1 MVRCMELSDILRD
14 AATWFNGHGGPE
26 RRRAVAMAGG
36 RMALWIICLAA
47 CCAAGCAGIDH
58 RLPSDHYDGRR
69 FFNRE
74 AGHTFADMLK
84 WVWQMETVEWP
95 KWIEDPPQPSPPAG
109 VGKGG
114 LRVTFVNQATI
125 LIQMDGLN
133 MLTDPIWSTRA
144 SPFRWVGP
152 KRVRSPGVRMEDLPK
167 IDLVLIS
174 HDHYDHLD
182 LPTLKML
189 EQRDHPLILTG
200 LGVGKHLSRA
210 TFERVREMDWW
221 EEYSCG
227 SQGETITFVP
237 ALHQSGRAPLMENR
251 TLWGGFVIEGNAG
264 RVYFS
269 GDTGL
274 GSFLEDIRKRF
285 DGFTLTIFPIGSYE
299 KRWFMKNQHMNPD
312 DAVRAHVL
320 LNSGQSLAMHYATFV
335 EHPEQAIDS
344 HEKDLSEA
352 LERHRLP
359 PEQFW
364 LLKFGEGR
372 EVGGR

>member
-1 MVRCMELSDILRD
+1 
-14 AATWFNGHGGPE
+14 
-26 RRRAVAMAGG
+26 MAGG
-36 RMALWIICLAA
+36 RMALLVIFLA
-47 CCAAGCAGIDH
+47 AAGCASIDQ
-58 RLPSDHYDGRR
+58 RAPGDHYDGRR

-74 AGHTFADMLK
+74 AGHTLTDMLK
-84 WVWQMETVEWP
+84 WLWQMETVEWP
-95 KWIEDPPQPSPPAG
+95 KWIDDPPQPSPPAR
-109 VGKGG
+109 VEDGG

-133 MLTDPIWSTRA
+133 ILTDPIWSMRA
-144 SPFRWVGP
+144 SPSRWAGP
-152 KRVRSPGVRMEDLPK
+152 KRIRPPGVRMEDLPK
-167 IDLVLIS
+167 IDLILVS

-182 LPTLKML
+182 LPTLKIL
-189 EQRDHPLILTG
+189 ERRDHPLILTG
-200 LGVGKHLSRA
+200 LGVGKLLNRA

-221 EEYSCG
+221 EEHRHG
-227 SQGETITFVP
+227 SQGEIITFVP
-237 ALHQSGRAPLMENR
+237 ALHQSGRTPFLENR

-269 GDTGL
+269 GDTGF
-274 GSFLEDIRKRF
+274 GSFFEDIRNRF
-285 DGFTLTIFPIGSYE
+285 DGFTLTILPIGSYE

-320 LNSGQSLAMHYATFV
+320 LNSGQSLAMHYATFA

-352 LERHRLP
+352 LERHGLS
-359 PEQFW
+359 PEEFW